1 MDAGDTGGGVPAGGE
16 LDRLLRRHA
25 PPEGRAQLGDA
36 AIATLLDR
44 GSTEVDATVIV
55 GDLRLSGFVLKEAL
69 KPSLFAKFIIG
80 FTEAVRSLTHENEGW
95 FDKFTGDG
103 FISFWIHEPGQP
115 REVVRIPEFCQ
126 AVLPASE
133 ALVANLRG
141 NSRNFP
147 TGVGLSLGADS
158 GPCELARVGDSLTL
172 IGAPIVGASRMVER
186 AAANRLVANILFGEA
201 LDRQRSRLEERGIL
215 IQRTNVATKEYPG
228 GQEAFELRFSVRQ
241 KEAGP
246 PVGVIRSDPAPE
258 RADGGPSP

>member
-1 MDAGDTGGGVPAGGE
+1 VDGVGSGAARPAPSE
-16 LDRLLRRHA
+16 LDLLLSRHA
-25 PPEGRAQLGDA
+25 PPEGRAQLGER
-36 AIATLLDR
+36 AIASLLEK

-80 FTEAVRSLTHENEGW
+80 FTEAMRSLTNENEGW

-103 FISFWIHEPGQP
+103 FISFWIHEPSQP
-115 REVVRIPEFCQ
+115 REVARIPEFCQ
-126 AVLPASE
+126 AILPASE

-172 IGAPIVGASRMVER
+172 IGAPIVGATRMVER
-186 AAANRLVANILFGEA
+186 AAANRMVANILFGEA
-201 LDRQRSRLEERGIL
+201 LERERARLEERGIR
-215 IQRTNVATKEYPG
+215 IKRTNVRTKEYPG
-228 GQEAFELRFSVRQ
+228 GQEAFELLFSVRQ
-241 KEAGP
+241 RTPAAVP
-246 PVGVIRSDPAPE
+246 PTTR
-258 RADGGPSP
+258 